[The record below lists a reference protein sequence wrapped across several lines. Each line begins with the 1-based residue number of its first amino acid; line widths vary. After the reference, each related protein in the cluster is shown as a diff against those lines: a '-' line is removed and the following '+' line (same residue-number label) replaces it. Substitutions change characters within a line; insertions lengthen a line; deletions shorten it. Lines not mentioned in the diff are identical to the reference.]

1 VLEVIEFYSVDP
13 AADASRRKAIEH
25 LLSHYGL
32 DLDAHVP
39 LFVVGEVAGRIVAC
53 AGLDG
58 DVVEC
63 VAIDEAYQGGALS
76 CSLLTEVTALA
87 AENGHTHLFLF
98 TRPTSA
104 TFFRGCGFYP
114 LAEAPGLAV
123 LMENT
128 PIGIRS
134 YCDRLRALRRPGKRI
149 GAIVMNAN
157 PFTLGHQYLARVTSQ
172 ACDWVHVF
180 MVGEDRSQ
188 FAYRDRFRMA
198 ELGLASMGNIT
209 LHEGS
214 PYIISRATFPDY
226 FLKEKQSAAACCM
239 AIDLKLFRDHIAP
252 ALGITD
258 RFVGTEPYCVT
269 TQSYNRAMAECLQ
282 QPGPGAPG
290 LAVVEVERL
299 TSDGRPISASE
310 VRRLLASGD
319 FAGISRLVPRT
330 TLAYL
335 SRLAG
340 VDQMDPAAQNAAKA
354 AESTAGDGAVGAHP
368 PASTE

>member
-1 VLEVIEFYSVDP
+1 VLEGIEFYAVEPATDP
-13 AADASRRKAIEH
+13 PRRQAIER
-25 LLSHYGL
+25 LLARYGL
-32 DLDAHVP
+32 DYDARVP
-39 LFVVGEVAGRIVAC
+39 LFVIGEVDGRIAAC

-58 DVVEC
+58 NVVKC
-63 VAIDEAYQGGALS
+63 VAIDVDYQGSALS

-104 TFFRGCGFYP
+104 AFFRGCGFYP

-134 YCDRLRALRRPGKRI
+134 YCDRLRAFRRPGRRI

-157 PFTLGHQYLARVTSQ
+157 PFTLGHQYLARVASE

-180 MVGEDRSQ
+180 VVGEDASQ
-188 FAYRDRFRMA
+188 FAYRDRFRMV
-198 ELGLASMGNIT
+198 ERGLAGMANIT

-214 PYIISRATFPDY
+214 SYIISRATFPDY
-226 FLKEKQSAAACCM
+226 FLKEKESAGACCT
-239 AIDLKLFRDHIAP
+239 AIDLTLFRDHIAP

-258 RFVGTEPYCVT
+258 RFVGTEPYCPT
-269 TQSYNRAMAECLQ
+269 TENYNRAMQDCLRR
-282 QPGPGAPG
+282 PGAGAPG
-290 LAVVEVERL
+290 LAVVEIERL
-299 TSDGRPISASE
+299 TCDGRPISASE
-310 VRRLLASGD
+310 VRRLLESGD
-319 FAGISRLVPRT
+319 FAGIARLVPPT

-335 SRLAG
+335 RHLAG
-340 VDQMDPAAQNAAKA
+340 VDQGDGAAQNAASA
-354 AESTAGDGAVGAHP
+354 AGDAAGERL
-368 PASTE
+368 PAKVE